1 MSHGLQ
7 ESSTMVSAMT
17 GSTEAINDAI
27 GASCF
32 ILDVEV
38 ELLQVCGPLLMVV
51 ILQFSLCLHELQW
64 LMISVDDCL
73 LPKNVMS
80 PLGMLAQWSTF
91 LCHK

>member
-1 MSHGLQ
+1 
-7 ESSTMVSAMT
+7 V
-17 GSTEAINDAI
+17 I

-38 ELLQVCGPLLMVV
+38 ELLQVCGPLLMAI

-80 PLGMLAQWSTF
+80 PLVDRLAQWSTF
-91 LCHK
+91 FCRK